1 MTYNILIVDDQE
13 DIRQLL
19 SSILKDEG
27 YEAHAVSTGQ
37 EAFDYI
43 ASNRP
48 SLVILD
54 VWLKDAHFD
63 GLHFLEIIKQTYP
76 NLPVVMI
83 SGHGTI
89 ETAVNSLQKGAYD
102 FIEKPFK
109 IERLLNIVS
118 KGIEFSKLNQEL
130 EMLRQ
135 DLEETEELEGASP
148 QTVFLRQNIERL
160 SKNNS
165 RVLMEGPAGVGKET
179 IARLIHKHSPRKD
192 QPFVV
197 INCSNLNPGSFEA
210 DFFGKEAKSESGD
223 LTINLGLL
231 ERADRGTLYLDN
243 IQDMPPETQSKILQA
258 IQEQKFYRVGGRTP
272 IHVNV
277 RIVSATGV
285 DLKKRISEG
294 LFRQD
299 LYYRLNVVSLE
310 VPPLASR
317 REDIKSLVDLFSRKI
332 AQKTGALPKKFSKE
346 ALAALEAYHWP
357 GNIRQLQN
365 VVEWVMIMH
374 PEEIEIKAHQLPG
387 EVQLSNQKE
396 VEEVMDA
403 NLLLGLRLKEAREEF
418 EKTYISLHVK
428 RFNGNISKTAAAIGM
443 ERTALHRKI
452 KLLTLPEEQSKTP
465 LEVG

>member
-19 SSILKDEG
+19 SSILEDEG
-27 YEAHAVSTGQ
+27 YDAHAVSTGQ

-43 ASNRP
+43 SSNRP
-48 SLVILD
+48 NLVILD
-54 VWLKDAHFD
+54 VWLKDIHFD

-118 KGIEFSKLNQEL
+118 KGIEFSRLNQEL

-135 DLEETEELEGASP
+135 GAEETEELEGESP
-148 QTVFLRQNIERL
+148 QTMSLRQTIERL

-165 RVLMEGPAGVGKET
+165 RVLLEGEAGVGKET
-179 IARLIHKHSPRKD
+179 IARLIHKHSSRKD

-197 INCSNLNPGSFEA
+197 INCSNLNPGSFEG
-210 DFFGKEAKSESGD
+210 DFFGREGKSESGGV
-223 LTINLGLL
+223 TISLGLL

-243 IQDMPPETQSKILQA
+243 IQDMPLETQSKILQA
-258 IQEQKFYRVGGRTP
+258 IQEQKFYRVDGRKP

-277 RIVSATGV
+277 RVTSATSV

-299 LYYRLNVVSLE
+299 LYYRLNVVSLG
-310 VPPLASR
+310 VPSLASR
-317 REDIKSLVDLFSRKI
+317 REDVKSLVDLFSKKI
-332 AQKTGALPKKFSKE
+332 GQKMGIPAKKFSKE
-346 ALAALEAYHWP
+346 AMASLEAYHWP

-374 PEEIEIKAHQLPG
+374 PEETEVLVHQLPG
-387 EVQLSNQKE
+387 EVQLSSQKE

-403 NLLLGLRLKEAREEF
+403 NLLLGLQLKEAREEF
-418 EKTYISLHVK
+418 EKTYIALHVK

-443 ERTALHRKI
+443 DRTALHRKI
-452 KLLTLPEEQSKTP
+452 KLLTLPEAHSKSP
-465 LEVG
+465 LEAG